1 MLKLLAEDPRP
12 QTNISF
18 TLYIFLFEKIR
29 LWLSKLWK
37 ANLKI
42 KIIRK
47 RRKTP
52 KTIQTYQDKN
62 RK

>member
-12 QTNISF
+12 QTNIR
-18 TLYIFLFEKIR
+18 LYIFLFEKIR

-37 ANLKI
+37 VNLKI

-47 RRKTP
+47 RRKLNPQNNTDIP
-52 KTIQTYQDKN
+52 
-62 RK
+62 RPE

>member
-12 QTNISF
+12 QTNIS
-18 TLYIFLFEKIR
+18 LYIFLFEKIR
-29 LWLSKLWK
+29 LWLSKPWK
-37 ANLKI
+37 VNLKI

-52 KTIQTYQDKN
+52 KTIQTYQDQK